1 MAQRFL
7 IESSFAPAGDQPAA
21 IDQLCAGI
29 AQGRPFQTLLG
40 ATGTGKT
47 FTMANVIE
55 RTQRPAL
62 ILSHNKT
69 LAAQLFEEM
78 KALFPH
84 NAVSYFVSY
93 YDYFQPEA
101 YLPARDIYIEK
112 DSSRNADLDRLRL
125 ATTSNLLHRADSIVV
140 ASVSCIYGL
149 GSPEEYANRSALVTR
164 GTSIN
169 RTELLRSL
177 SAMQYSRN
185 DVAPERGNF
194 RVRGECVEVW
204 PAYAQHAIRI
214 ELFGDVVE
222 RIERV
227 DSLTGE
233 SFGEEE
239 RAYIFPAVHY
249 MMPKEQ
255 LERALAT
262 IKEEMTE
269 SVAVLQS
276 QGKLLE
282 AQRLLGRTRY
292 DLEMLRETGIC
303 PGIENYSRHMEG
315 RAAGSRGYCLL
326 DYFRSM
332 PGRAPNEWLMFV
344 DESHV
349 TLPQLRGMHAGD
361 KARKETLVTHGF
373 RLRSALDNRPLMF
386 AEWEA
391 LIPQCIFVSATPAAY
406 ELERSEGVVVEQI
419 IRPTG
424 LLDPPVEVRPAR
436 EQIPDLLREIG
447 PVSKRGHRTLVTA
460 LTKRL
465 CEELTR
471 YLDEAGIRVRYLH
484 SDIETLERLEILR
497 DLRAGVFDVL
507 VGVNLLREG
516 LDLPEVALV
525 CILDA
530 DRQGFLRSE
539 SSLIQTMGRA
549 ARNSESRCL
558 LYADRVTPEMQR
570 AIDEIERRRT
580 KQIAHNTAHGIIP
593 MTIVKANRTALEGE
607 LASVRDPARRK
618 AAPRSIPRLE
628 LLDELESEMAEAAQN
643 LEFERAAHL
652 RDEAARVRQMEGE
665 FIEATAEDESSE
677 RTKDHPPGSAAR
689 RASGRQGRRRK

>member
-1 MAQRFL
+1 MSDRFH
-7 IESSFAPAGDQPAA
+7 IESPYSPAGDQPEA
-21 IDQLCAGI
+21 IESLCRGI
-29 AQGRPFQTLLG
+29 SEGRPFQTLLG

-62 ILSHNKT
+62 VLSHNKT

-78 KALFPH
+78 KALFPK

-101 YLPARDIYIEK
+101 YIPARDIYIEK
-112 DSSRNADLDRLRL
+112 DSARNADLDRLRL
-125 ATTSNLLHRADSIVV
+125 ATTSNLMHRPDCIVV

-149 GSPEEYANRSALVTR
+149 GSPQEYANRSAQVTR
-164 GTSIN
+164 GAKLD
-169 RTELLRSL
+169 RREFLQSL
-177 SAMQYSRN
+177 CAMQYSRN
-185 DVAPERGNF
+185 DVDPTRGNY
-194 RVRGECVEVW
+194 RVRGECVEIW
-204 PAYAQHAIRI
+204 PSNVQYAIRI
-214 ELFGDVVE
+214 ELFDDIVD
-222 RIERV
+222 RIERF
-227 DSLTGE
+227 DPLTGE
-233 SFGEEE
+233 SFGEES

-249 MMPKEQ
+249 MMPREQ
-255 LERALAT
+255 LERALET
-262 IKEEMTE
+262 IKQEMTQR
-269 SVAVLQS
+269 VAVLQS
-276 QGKLLE
+276 EGKLLE

-315 RAAGSRGYCLL
+315 RAAGSRGFCLL
-326 DYFRSM
+326 DYFRSI
-332 PGRAPNEWLMFV
+332 PGRSPADWLIFV

-349 TLPQLRGMHAGD
+349 TIPQLRGMHAGD
-361 KARKETLVTHGF
+361 RARKETLVTHGF
-373 RLRSALDNRPLMF
+373 RLPSALDNRPLNF
-386 AEWEA
+386 GEWEA

-406 ELERSEGVVVEQI
+406 ELGKSGGEVVEQV

-436 EQIPDLLREIG
+436 DQVPDILREIQ
-447 PVSKRGHRTLVTA
+447 PVTKRGQRTLVTA

-465 CEELTR
+465 CEDLTR
-471 YLDEAGIRVRYLH
+471 YLDEAGVRVRYLH

-497 DLRAGVFDVL
+497 DLRAGTFDVL

-539 SSLIQTMGRA
+539 ASLIQTMGRA
-549 ARNSESRCL
+549 ARNADSRCL

-570 AIDEIERRRT
+570 AIDEIERRRA
-580 KQIAHNTAHGIIP
+580 KQIAHNKAHGITP
-593 MTIVKANRTALEGE
+593 KTIVKEHRTALEGE
-607 LASVRDPARRK
+607 IATIRDPVAK
-618 AAPRSIPRLE
+618 SVPRLIPREQLLE
-628 LLDELESEMAEAAQN
+628 ELEAEMVEAAQE
-643 LEFERAAHL
+643 LAFEKAARL
-652 RDEAARVRQMEGE
+652 RDEAARVRMMTSE
-665 FIEATAEDESSE
+665 FVDQGAEDSNQD
-677 RTKDHPPGSAAR
+677 RANRAPPGSASSR
-689 RASGRQGRRRK
+689 GTGTRRKKRR